1 MKVITISRI
10 YGAGGHSV
18 GTKVAEEL
26 GIEFYDKD
34 IIKETALAMGLDP
47 DSIKAAEEHITK
59 ADSFIRAIT
68 PISYDYK
75 NTIFDYERNV
85 ILKIASEG
93 PCVILGRCAGEI
105 LQEEGI
111 ECLNILLFADSIHCG
126 KRIGELMNTTDIGV
140 IAREMKRQNASREAY
155 FTRYTGKHLLD
166 SKNWHMTL
174 DTGVLGYETC
184 VKIICDAAGQ

>member
-1 MKVITISRI
+1 MKVITISRV

-18 GTKVAEEL
+18 GRTVAERL

-34 IIKETALAMGLDP
+34 IIKSTALAMGLDP
-47 DSIKAAEEHITK
+47 DSIRTDEEHITK

-75 NTIFDYERNV
+75 NTIFTYERSV

-111 ECLNILLFADSIHCG
+111 DCLNVLLFADSIHCG
-126 KRIGELMNTTDIGV
+126 KRIGEIMQTDDVGV

-155 FTRYTGKHLLD
+155 FTRYTGKHLMD
-166 SKNWHMTL
+166 TKNWHMTL
-174 DTGVLGYETC
+174 DTGVLGFDTC
-184 VKIICDAAGQ
+184 AKIICEAAR

>member
-18 GTKVAEEL
+18 GRKVAEEL

-47 DSIKAAEEHITK
+47 NNIRSDEEHITK
-59 ADSFIRAIT
+59 ADTFIRAIS

-75 NTIFDYERNV
+75 NTIFNYEREV
-85 ILKIASEG
+85 ILKVASEG

-111 ECLNILLFADSIHCG
+111 DCLNILLFADSIHCG
-126 KRIGELMNTTDIGV
+126 KRVGEILQTDDISA
-140 IAREMKRQNASREAY
+140 IAKAMKRENASREAY

-174 DTGVLGYETC
+174 DTGVLGYDTC
-184 VKIICDAAGQ
+184 VKIICDAARE